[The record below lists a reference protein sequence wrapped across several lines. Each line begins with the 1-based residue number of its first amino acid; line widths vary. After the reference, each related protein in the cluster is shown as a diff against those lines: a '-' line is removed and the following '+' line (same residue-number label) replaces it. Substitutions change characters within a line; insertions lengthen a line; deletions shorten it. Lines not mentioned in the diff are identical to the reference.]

1 MHVEKIKTVGDT
13 YMCGS
18 GLPTEATN
26 HAESMAEMA
35 FAIGVVRPAHAT
47 EETKETKETKET
59 ETEAAER
66 ERATERAR
74 ETYMPVSQH

>member
-1 MHVEKIKTVGDT
+1 
-13 YMCGS
+13 
-18 GLPTEATN
+18 
-26 HAESMAEMA
+26 MAEMA